1 MTLELRQV
9 GRNINKQWIVENLTL
24 SVADDE
30 CLALVGPSGCGKS
43 TTLRL
48 IAGLDPVSAGSI
60 HISGRDITSLS
71 PAERS
76 VGMVFQ
82 SYALLPHL
90 TVFENLELGLRIRGV
105 SKRARTE
112 KIRQILDLVQL
123 WNRANNRPA
132 ELSGGQRQRV
142 ALARALLREPEVYL
156 LDEPMSNLDA
166 QLREDIRPELRRL
179 VLKQRKPTIYVT
191 HDQHEAMAMAQRIA
205 VLHEGR
211 IEQVDTPYN
220 LYHNPCSLFVAR
232 FIGRP
237 QINCLNDNS
246 GQTRAVR
253 PESIHFSDSGLSGKL
268 QSREWLGNSQ
278 LLFLETQQGLIR
290 MMAPPDQAI
299 PEQIRLAWKA
309 EDEILFNTET
319 GLRLSR

>member
-1 MTLELRQV
+1 MTLELKQV
-9 GRNINKQWIVENLTL
+9 GRAINNQWIVENLTMT
-24 SVADDE
+24 VADNE

-48 IAGLDPVSAGSI
+48 IAGLDPVSYGSI
-60 HISGRDITSLS
+60 HISGRNITTLS

-90 TVFENLELGLRIRGV
+90 TVFENLELGLRIRGI
-105 SKRARTE
+105 SKRERTS
-112 KIRQILDLVQL
+112 KIKQILELVQL
-123 WNRANNRPA
+123 WNRASNRPA

-142 ALARALLREPEVYL
+142 ALARALLRNPEVYL

-179 VLKQRKPTIYVT
+179 VLEQSKPTIYVT

-205 VLHEGR
+205 VLHEGK
-211 IEQVDTPYN
+211 IEQIDTPYN

-237 QINCLNDNS
+237 QINCLNDESNRL
-246 GQTRAVR
+246 RAVR
-253 PESIHFSDSGLSGKL
+253 PESIRFSDSGLTGKL

-278 LLFLETQQGLIR
+278 LLFLETQRGLIR
-290 MMAPPDQAI
+290 MMAPPEQVI
-299 PEQIRLAWKA
+299 PEQIKLTWRV
-309 EDEILFNTET
+309 EDEILFNPET
-319 GLRLSR
+319 GCRLNR

>member
-105 SKRARTE
+105 SKRARTA
-112 KIRQILDLVQL
+112 KIRQILELVQL

-309 EDEILFNTET
+309 EDEILFNAET

>member
-105 SKRARTE
+105 SKRARTA
-112 KIRQILDLVQL
+112 KIRQILELVQL

-179 VLKQRKPTIYVT
+179 VLEQRKPTIYVT

-220 LYHNPCSLFVAR
+220 LYHDPCSLFVAR

-237 QINCLNDNS
+237 QINCLNDDS
-246 GQTRAVR
+246 GQIRAVR

-290 MMAPPDQAI
+290 MMAPPDQPI

-309 EDEILFNTET
+309 EDEILFNAET

>member
-1 MTLELRQV
+1 MTLELKQV
-9 GRNINKQWIVENLTL
+9 GRNINKQWIVKNLTL
-24 SVADDE
+24 SVSDDE

-48 IAGLDPVSAGSI
+48 IAGLDPVNAGSI
-60 HISGRDITSLS
+60 HVSGRDITNLS

-105 SKRARTE
+105 SKRERTSN
-112 KIRQILDLVQL
+112 IRQILELVQL
-123 WNRANNRPA
+123 WNRANNRPS

-142 ALARALLREPEVYL
+142 ALARALLREPDVYL

-166 QLREDIRPELRRL
+166 QLREDIRPELRKL
-179 VLKQRKPTIYVT
+179 VLEQRKPTIYVT

-205 VLHEGR
+205 VLHEGT
-211 IEQVDTPYN
+211 IEQIDTPYN

-237 QINCLNDNS
+237 QINCLKEDS
-246 GQTRAVR
+246 GLIRAVR
-253 PESIHFSDSGLSGKL
+253 PESVHFSESGLSGKL

-278 LLFLETQQGLIR
+278 LLFLETQQGVIR
-290 MMAPPDQAI
+290 MMAPPDQVI
-299 PEQIRLAWKA
+299 PEQIWLTWST
-309 EDEILFNTET
+309 EDEILFNADT
-319 GLRLSR
+319 GLRLKR

>member
-105 SKRARTE
+105 SKRARTA
-112 KIRQILDLVQL
+112 KIRQILELVQL

-179 VLKQRKPTIYVT
+179 VLEQRKPTIYVT

-237 QINCLNDNS
+237 QINCLNDDS
-246 GQTRAVR
+246 GQIRAVR

-290 MMAPPDQAI
+290 MTAPPDQPI

-309 EDEILFNTET
+309 EDEILFNAET

>member
-1 MTLELRQV
+1 MTLELKQI
-9 GRNINKQWIVENLTL
+9 GRNINKQWIVKNLTL
-24 SVADDE
+24 SVSDDE

-60 HISGRDITSLS
+60 HVSGRDITTLS

-105 SKRARTE
+105 SKRERTSN
-112 KIRQILDLVQL
+112 IRQILELVQL
-123 WNRANNRPA
+123 WNRANNRPS

-142 ALARALLREPEVYL
+142 ALARALLREPDVYL

-166 QLREDIRPELRRL
+166 QLREDIRPELRKL
-179 VLKQRKPTIYVT
+179 VLEQRKPTIYVT

-205 VLHEGR
+205 VLHEGT
-211 IEQVDTPYN
+211 IEQIDTPYN

-237 QINCLNDNS
+237 QINCLKEDS
-246 GQTRAVR
+246 GLIRAVR
-253 PESIHFSDSGLSGKL
+253 PESVHFSESGLSGKL

-278 LLFLETQQGLIR
+278 LLFLETQQGVIR
-290 MMAPPDQAI
+290 MMAPPDQVI
-299 PEQIRLAWKA
+299 PEQIWLTWST
-309 EDEILFNTET
+309 EDEILFNADT
-319 GLRLSR
+319 GLRLKR